1 MQVPVSQVPVFLLFI
16 YLHLKSCLSACL
28 SSTYLLSFGQCIRVA
43 VHLHVIFIDCLIAC
57 LSFCFSVSLPDS
69 LFVCLYLCIIVYV
82 FIIFYENIFH
92 ICASLFMFVFMPVCL
107 KGYLYLSPC
116 DNLSVNLS
124 VYVTICF
131 SFCLSDCLPVYLSRC
146 LSISLFVFSA
156 CKLVSLFVFY
166 ASVTV
171 FLSAFFLCS
180 WWSSCLFGRK
190 SFACEWFCLFPCPC
204 QFLSKCRSLCLVN
217 CSLFFFLLFLCF
229 FCCCCCFMFLYFRLY

>member
-1 MQVPVSQVPVFLLFI
+1 MSPTLLPAYLSFFIPPFLYLFFPSNLCLFLSAYLFSWTCYLCICLFACLYVCSLVQVPVSQVPVFLLFI

-28 SSTYLLSFGQCIRVA
+28 SSTCLLSFGQCIRVA

-92 ICASLFMFVFMPVCL
+92 ICASLFIFVFMPVCL

-180 WWSSCLFGRK
+180 
-190 SFACEWFCLFPCPC
+190 
-204 QFLSKCRSLCLVN
+204 
-217 CSLFFFLLFLCF
+217 
-229 FCCCCCFMFLYFRLY
+229 